1 MDIMTEDELIH
12 RPSMYVV
19 ELEREDVMKLV
30 HAAHMHAEGL
40 SALDSK
46 RLMDSA
52 NRLSEQVVYYG

>member
-1 MDIMTEDELIH
+1 
-12 RPSMYVV
+12 MYVV

-30 HAAHMHAEGL
+30 HAAHTHAEGL
-40 SALDSK
+40 NALDAK